1 MIEIE
6 SKVYSPIYLALQEE
20 YGTGIFVTSEPV
32 AIPNMPLVVG
42 IVQQDSYSSQ
52 RRQDNTLK
60 EKFSTVMF
68 QVDVYSNKASGKKSQ
83 CKEVMGFVD
92 ELLFRMNF
100 MRISL
105 NPVPMEDTG
114 YYRLT
119 ARYRAE
125 TDGETFYRV

>member
-1 MIEIE
+1 MIEVE
-6 SKVYSPIYLALQEE
+6 SKVYSPIYLALREE

-32 AIPNMPLVVG
+32 AIPNKPLVVG

-68 QVDVYSNKASGKKSQ
+68 QVDVYSNKAPGKKSQ

-92 ELLFRMNF
+92 KLLFRMNF

-105 NPVPMEDTG
+105 NPVPMEETG